1 MQNLLKKY
9 KPVVMPFGRYKGRQI
24 YDIAKIKDGNGFEL
38 GKEYLKWIMENV
50 ELKNQLLEETIDF
63 YINVDVDLYKP

>member
-1 MQNLLKKY
+1 MQNLLLKY
-9 KPVVMPFGRYKGRQI
+9 KAAVMPFGRYKGKKIYQI
-24 YDIAKIKDGNGFEL
+24 ANIKDGNGFEL

-63 YINVDVDLYKP
+63 YLNVDVN